1 MRLVVQRAAAGSVK
15 VDGSI
20 TGKIGK
26 GLVVLLGIKNDDTQH
41 DADYLADKLVNL
53 RIFDD
58 DNDKMNLSLMDVGG
72 ELLIVSQ
79 FTLYGDCKKGRRP
92 SYIRAAATDN
102 ARGLYEYF
110 VGKCKEY
117 GVNVETGIFQADMMV
132 SIDNDGPVTILIDS
146 EKQF

>member
-110 VGKCKEY
+110 VAKCKEY